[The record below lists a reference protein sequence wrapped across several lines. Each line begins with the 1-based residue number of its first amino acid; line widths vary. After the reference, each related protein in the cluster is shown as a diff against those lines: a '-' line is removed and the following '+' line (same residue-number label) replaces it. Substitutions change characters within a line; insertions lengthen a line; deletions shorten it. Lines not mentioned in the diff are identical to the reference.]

1 MAIHPVRVRKSL
13 QSQKDLQDRKEHCS
27 ADPRAL
33 SAVGITKGQQVRVKR
48 NNDIYALYTVSE
60 VRTENADNVV
70 RMGLTGRR
78 RLGTDEEFD
87 AEFDSQVVHPTMSDE
102 DAEKHGEFIE
112 RLHDDGPHTGLIVIA
127 PHGGDIEVHTDDQA
141 QRVACCLADTA
152 VSYWLCK
159 GYHARGAEKTW
170 HVTSVDIDP
179 GSFPL
184 LNSVFSRRFAHAVA
198 FHGFERDERDEILV
212 GGGTAAA
219 ELKEEIASA
228 IEKAVAC
235 SNILV
240 RIAGPDDPFGGDDP
254 CNIVNRLT
262 VGGANG
268 IQIEQTLA
276 ARTEHGADIAE
287 AVARVYRMR
296 LRRPRRSGIFRRS

>member
-1 MAIHPVRVRKSL
+1 
-13 QSQKDLQDRKEHCS
+13 
-27 ADPRAL
+27 
-33 SAVGITKGQQVRVKR
+33 
-48 NNDIYALYTVSE
+48 
-60 VRTENADNVV
+60 
-70 RMGLTGRR
+70 MGLTGRW

-87 AEFDSQVVHPTMSDE
+87 AEFDSQVVHPAMSDE

-112 RLHDDGPHTGLIVIA
+112 RRHDDGRHTGLIVIV
-127 PHGGDIEVHTDDQA
+127 PHGGDIEMHTDDQA

-159 GYHARGAEKTW
+159 GYHARGAEKPG
-170 HVTSVDIDP
+170 TSLRSHRP

-198 FHGFERDERDEILV
+198 FHGFERDERDEIVV

-228 IEKAVAC
+228 IEKAVAG

-240 RIAGPDDPFGGDDP
+240 RIAGPDDPFGGDAHQHRQPAHRRRGEWHSDRADP
-254 CNIVNRLT
+254 GGTTSAEPTSPKRSRVCIGCGFAVL
-262 VGGANG
+262 VGEASSGG
-268 IQIEQTLA
+268 HDLLRDLA
-276 ARTEHGADIAE
+276 DC
-287 AVARVYRMR
+287 VMR
-296 LRRPRRSGIFRRS
+296 

>member
-1 MAIHPVRVRKSL
+1 M
-13 QSQKDLQDRKEHCS
+13 
-27 ADPRAL
+27 
-33 SAVGITKGQQVRVKR
+33 RVKR

-112 RLHDDGPHTGLIVIA
+112 RLHDDGRHTGLMVIA

-170 HVTSVDIDP
+170 HITSVDIDP

-198 FHGFERDERDEILV
+198 FHGFERDERDEIVV
-212 GGGTAAA
+212 GDGTAAA
-219 ELKEEIASA
+219 ALKVEIASA
-228 IEKAVAC
+228 IEKAVAARTFLFGSRVQTTPSAATIHATSLTGSPSEGRMASRSSRPWRHEPSTEPTSPKRSRVC
-235 SNILV
+235 IGCGFAVLV
-240 RIAGPDDPFGGDDP
+240 RAASSGGHDHLRD
-254 CNIVNRLT
+254 
-262 VGGANG
+262 
-268 IQIEQTLA
+268 LA
-276 ARTEHGADIAE
+276 DC
-287 AVARVYRMR
+287 VMR
-296 LRRPRRSGIFRRS
+296 